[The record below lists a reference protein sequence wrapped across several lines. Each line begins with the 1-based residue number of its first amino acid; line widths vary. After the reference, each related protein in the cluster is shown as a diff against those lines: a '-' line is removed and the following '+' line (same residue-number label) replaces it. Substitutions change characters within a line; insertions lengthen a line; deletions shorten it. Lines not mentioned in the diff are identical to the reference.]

1 MLHIN
6 QSQLSREV
14 VFLNNEKNGM
24 KLYNVL
30 FPFWMLL
37 LFPHFWLIVLPGNF
51 IIDSVVLLISLSVFK
66 IEDKKQWYK
75 RYIVKIFNFGML
87 SDIIG
92 SAYML
97 LMMTVFRVGRMGD
110 EPYLTFP
117 ALIISA
123 ALIFVFN
130 YSVTFKDLDRSLR
143 YKFAMTFAAVT
154 APYTFLVPSSL
165 LY

>member
-1 MLHIN
+1 
-6 QSQLSREV
+6 
-14 VFLNNEKNGM
+14 M
-24 KLYNVL
+24 KLYNAL

-51 IIDSVVLLISLSVFK
+51 IIDSAVLLIALSMLK
-66 IEDKKQWYK
+66 IADKKQWYK
-75 RYIVKIFNFGML
+75 RYIVNVFTFGML

-123 ALIFVFN
+123 ALIFVLN
-130 YSVTFKDLDRSLR
+130 YFITFKDLDRNRRNKL
-143 YKFAMTFAAVT
+143 AMTFAVVT